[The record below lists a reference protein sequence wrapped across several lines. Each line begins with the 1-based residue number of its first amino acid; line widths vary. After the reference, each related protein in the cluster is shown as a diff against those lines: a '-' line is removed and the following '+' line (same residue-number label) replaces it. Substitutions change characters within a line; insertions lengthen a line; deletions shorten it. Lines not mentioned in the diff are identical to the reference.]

1 MAECSIIFEYLK
13 FYFMELLFVSVLTLV
28 ILIIFFV
35 IFLYKYKKSN
45 GQLKPDYYGLFT
57 FGVLWLF
64 LGIPIKN
71 YALSI
76 MGFVFLTIGL
86 ANKSKWEKN
95 RKRWSNLTEEQ
106 KKIRIFLIIGLGI
119 LVLLGFAFLFLT
131 EKNLLN

>member
-1 MAECSIIFEYLK
+1 MGFLS
-13 FYFMELLFVSVLTLV
+13 VSVITLA
-28 ILIIFFV
+28 ILLIFFV

-57 FGVLWLF
+57 FGFIWLF

-71 YALSI
+71 YALSA
-76 MGFVFLTIGL
+76 MGLIFLIIGL
-86 ANKSKWEKN
+86 ANKSKWEEN
-95 RKRWSNLTEEQ
+95 RKRWSNLTKEQ

-119 LVLLGFAFLFLT
+119 LVLLGFVFSFLT